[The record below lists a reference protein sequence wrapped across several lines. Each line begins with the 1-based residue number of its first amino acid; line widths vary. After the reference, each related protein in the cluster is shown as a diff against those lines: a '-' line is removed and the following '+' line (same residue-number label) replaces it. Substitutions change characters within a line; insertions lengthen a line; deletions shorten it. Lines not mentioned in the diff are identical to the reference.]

1 MFLNVLYY
9 KMHDRAKIGILEP
22 VTAVSHE
29 RARLD
34 RCSGG
39 LRRKPRYPRINKLL
53 YEVSRKKGTHCN
65 EEEGRFVHLD
75 PGHADDGYALA
86 VVRR

>member
-1 MFLNVLYY
+1 MSE
-9 KMHDRAKIGILEP
+9 RGW
-22 VTAVSHE
+22 TAVQAVCAGNPGIHVST
-29 RARLD
+29 
-34 RCSGG
+34 SFF
-39 LRRKPRYPRINKLL
+39 